1 MLKKLI
7 HYEKSDAGLLRQNNE
22 DHFIVFDQYSREYDL
37 QQLGMIF
44 VIADGMGG
52 HLAGE
57 VASRMAC
64 EEVVAAYYGKYFNIP
79 DDAED
84 GEWQMDKLEK
94 AIWAAHKKLINF
106 AAEQKELRGM
116 GTTLSAL
123 VLANDKALIAH
134 VGDSRIYRYR
144 NNFCERVTVDHT
156 KNQAMID
163 TGQIL
168 PDREK
173 NHFCSHIITQALG
186 GYNDL
191 DAVFT
196 RLDDVQDGDVFLLST
211 DGLHD
216 LVTDREIQEILMNNP
231 VPQSACDALVQAAIN
246 KGGHDNITVIVV
258 KI

>member
-1 MLKKLI
+1 MLEKLI

-22 DHFIVFDQYSREYDL
+22 DHFIVFDQYSRHCNL
-37 QQLGMIF
+37 QQLGMLF

-57 VASRMAC
+57 VASKMAC
-64 EEVVAAYYGKYFNIP
+64 EEVVAAYYGEYFNAP
-79 DDAED
+79 DDPEG

-94 AIWAAHKKLINF
+94 AIWTAHKKLINF
-106 AAEQKELRGM
+106 ATEQKELRGM

-144 NNFCERVTVDHT
+144 NNHCERVTVDHT

-163 TGQIL
+163 KGQIL
-168 PDREK
+168 PDCEK

-186 GYNDL
+186 GYDDL
-191 DAVFT
+191 VAVFT
-196 RLDDVQDGDVFLLST
+196 RVDDVQNGDVFLLST

-216 LVTDREIQEILMNNP
+216 LVTDREIQEILRNNSL
-231 VPQSACDALVQAAIN
+231 PQSACEELVQAAIK

-258 KI
+258 KV